1 MTLSASTQRDG
12 MSVTNYQSVMYTSIV
27 SSATSAGSIV
37 TLAKL
42 QNTDQIHEIETQS
55 VVLNIIILHRSLGA
69 LRALNSRFFLAQH

>member
-1 MTLSASTQRDG
+1 MTLSASQRDG

-37 TLAKL
+37 AQTKL

-55 VVLNIIILHRSLGA
+55 VVLNVTHYST
-69 LRALNSRFFLAQH
+69 